1 MTDLAPGIYEQ
12 LVTHELQ
19 SHLRLLDA
27 RLVDRVQLD
36 AADAHEILDGA
47 ADLVRRRHIRDLVSR
62 DPWASWLST
71 HWSACSFREVR
82 ASLIGSPSQSEGH
95 LA

>member
-27 RLVDRVQLD
+27 SLADRGRTS
-36 AADAHEILDGA
+36 AH
-47 ADLVRRRHIRDLVSR
+47 RDLV
-62 DPWASWLST
+62 
-71 HWSACSFREVR
+71 
-82 ASLIGSPSQSEGH
+82 SPSQSEGH